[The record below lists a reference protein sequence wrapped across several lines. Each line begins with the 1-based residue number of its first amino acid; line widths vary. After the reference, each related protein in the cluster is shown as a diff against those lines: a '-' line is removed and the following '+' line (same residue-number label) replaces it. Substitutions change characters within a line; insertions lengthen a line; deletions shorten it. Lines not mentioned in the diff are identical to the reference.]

1 MLIALTYPDNQI
13 FAASLRANLYHAGRT
28 SFVRSS
34 RSKERFFMKRVLA
47 LLALLVLAVPLA
59 AENKRPMTVD
69 DLFKFKRVADPQIS
83 PDGKQVVYVVT
94 TVTDVSK
101 NQTVANLWV
110 AATDGKTPPRQLT
123 STTKKDRSPRW
134 SPDGRWIV
142 FESTRSGSE
151 QLWVIDM
158 YGGEARQLTDI
169 ATDAGT
175 PIWSRDGKAIA
186 FVSAVYPEFSTKP
199 YKESN
204 EANKKK
210 LDEIASS
217 PVKARTYTRLFYRH
231 WDSFV
236 EDKRQH
242 LFVISFDNGKA
253 GEPRDVTPGDR
264 DAYPTSTTFS
274 VGNDFTFSPDGKYLV
289 FTAVPEKNEAWS
301 TNYDI
306 CRVPVTG
313 GSEKWE
319 CLTASNPAADTT
331 PQFSPDGKYLA
342 YRAQKKPGYEADK
355 WDMYVVECDNS
366 GSPRGTPRNLTA
378 SLDRS
383 AEEFV
388 WWDDKSVSF
397 LAEENA
403 RHVFFRISLE
413 PDAKPRPWTNDLLSG
428 SYASFTV
435 SRTDQGI
442 MRCYTCAKL
451 SRPAEVMVDVPEGSS
466 EKTARNLSK
475 ANEQLL
481 AELEFAK
488 PESVTVKGAN
498 GDPMQ
503 MWIIKPPQFDPN
515 KKWPLAYLV
524 HGGPQGAWMD
534 GWSFRWCPQVWAAQG
549 YVVALP
555 NPRGSTGFGQ
565 KYCDEIT
572 GDWGGKCYEDLMK
585 GVDYLESLPYIDKDR
600 KFAAGASFGGY
611 MMNWFQGQTTRF
623 KTLVTHCSVYNFETM
638 YMTTDE
644 LWFDE
649 WEHQG
654 PPWGPT
660 RESYE
665 KHSPHKYAKNFKT
678 PMLIIHN
685 DLDFRCPVSEGHQLF
700 TTLQRL
706 GIPSKFINFP
716 DEGHW
721 VLKPANSRH
730 WHNEIY
736 AWLKQ
741 YCPPGGK

>member
-1 MLIALTYPDNQI
+1 
-13 FAASLRANLYHAGRT
+13 
-28 SFVRSS
+28 
-34 RSKERFFMKRVLA
+34 MKRFLA
-47 LLALLVLAVPLA
+47 LCLLLVLVGPLPA
-59 AENKRPMTVD
+59 QEKRTMSVD
-69 DLFKFKRVADPQIS
+69 DLFKFKRVSDPQIS
-83 PDGKQVVYVVT
+83 PDGKTVVYVVT
-94 TVTDVSK
+94 TVTDVAK
-101 NQTVANLWV
+101 NQTVANLWLGS
-110 AATDGKTPPRQLT
+110 TDGKTPPRQLT
-123 STTKKDRSPRW
+123 STIKKDRSPRW
-134 SPDGRWIV
+134 SPDGRWIA
-142 FESTRSGSE
+142 FESTRSGDS
-151 QLWVIDM
+151 QLWVIDTH
-158 YGGEARQLTDI
+158 GGEARQLTSI
-169 ATDAGT
+169 ATEAST
-175 PIWSRDGKAIA
+175 PVWSRDGKMLA
-186 FVSAVYPEFSTKP
+186 FVSAVYAEFSSKP
-199 YKESN
+199 FKESN

-210 LDEIASS
+210 LDEVASS
-217 PVKARTYTRLFYRH
+217 PVKVRTFNRLFYRH
-231 WDSFV
+231 WDSWV

-242 LFVISFDNGKA
+242 LYVMSFDHGKG
-253 GEPRDVTPGDR
+253 GEPRNVTPGDR

-274 VGNDFTFSPDGKYLV
+274 VGNDFTFTPDGKYLV

-313 GSEKWE
+313 GTEKWE
-319 CLTASNPAADTT
+319 CLTANNLAADTT
-331 PQFSPDGKYLA
+331 PTFSPDGKYMA

-355 WDMYVVECDNS
+355 WELYVVECDSS
-366 GSPRGTPRNLTA
+366 GTWKSTPRSVTA
-378 SLDRS
+378 NLDRVV
-383 AEEFV
+383 EEFV
-388 WWDDKSVSF
+388 WWDEKSLTF

-403 RHVFFRISLE
+403 RHVFYTTPVDAQGKPELWKTGFQGSCGSL
-413 PDAKPRPWTNDLLSG
+413 S
-428 SYASFTV
+428 V
-435 SRTDQGI
+435 SRTEHAVTQCSFSG
-442 MRCYTCAKL
+442 
-451 SRPAEVMVDVPEGSS
+451 SRLTMPPEVFVAGAERASESSDV
-466 EKTARNLSK
+466 RNVSQ
-475 ANEQLL
+475 ANKQFLT
-481 AELEFAK
+481 ELNLPR
-488 PESVTVKGAN
+488 PESVTVKGA
-498 GDPMQ
+498 GGAPMQ
-503 MWIIKPPQFDPN
+503 MWILKPPSFEEG
-515 KKWPLAYLV
+515 KKYPLAYLV
-524 HGGPQGAWMD
+524 HGGPQGAWAD

-565 KYCDEIT
+565 KYCDEIC

-585 GVDYLESLPYIDKDR
+585 GLDHLESLPYIDKER

-623 KTLVTHCSVYNFETM
+623 KTLVTHCSVYNFESM

-654 PPWGPT
+654 PPWGNT

-665 KHSPHKYAKNFKT
+665 KHSPHRYAKNFKT

-730 WHNEIY
+730 WHNEIF

-741 YCPPGGK
+741 YCPPGGT